1 MSWGP
6 EIRAM
11 RGASAD
17 SAIRRE
23 GSARAADAGKLGMPS
38 PRVNRHVKSDGQN
51 GFTITMMTM
60 TIISSVGTSFMMR
73 Q

>member
-1 MSWGP
+1 MQ
-6 EIRAM
+6 E
-11 RGASAD
+11 ASAD
-17 SAIRRE
+17 SAISRE
-23 GSARAADAGKLGMPS
+23 GSARKADAGKLGTPS
-38 PRVNRHVKSDGQN
+38 PRVNSHVKSDLQN